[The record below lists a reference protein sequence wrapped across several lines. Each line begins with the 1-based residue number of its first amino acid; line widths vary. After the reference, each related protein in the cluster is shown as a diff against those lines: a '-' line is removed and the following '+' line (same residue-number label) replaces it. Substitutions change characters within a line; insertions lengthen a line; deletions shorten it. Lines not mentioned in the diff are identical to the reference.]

1 MIYRKGINFLIIT
14 DVTQQIL
21 TRLDLRAKQTLYAI
35 SLLGVLSD
43 YLFTVK
49 FAKRILER
57 G

>member
-1 MIYRKGINFLIIT
+1 MTTAKVVFFKYLT

-43 YLFTVK
+43 YLFSAK